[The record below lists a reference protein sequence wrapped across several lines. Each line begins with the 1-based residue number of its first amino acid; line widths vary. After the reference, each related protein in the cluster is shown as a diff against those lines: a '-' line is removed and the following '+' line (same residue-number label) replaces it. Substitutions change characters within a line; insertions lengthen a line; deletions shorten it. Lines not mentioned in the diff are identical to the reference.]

1 MTERLSLQ
9 VADVRA
15 EARDVV
21 LLELRAADGAALP
34 PFEPGAHLEIE
45 LPNGLLRHYS
55 LCNDWRE
62 RDRYLVGVGRAVN
75 GRGGSEYIH
84 QQVRRGST
92 LKASTPRNHFALDA
106 QARGFVFVAGGIGIT
121 PIHAMVQWCEAQQRP
136 WRLVY
141 AARSRQRAAFYES
154 LRELPDRVQFHFDDE
169 NAGLLDVP
177 AALAA
182 IEPGEQIYCC
192 GPAPLVKAVR
202 EATAGL
208 PAGTVKFEYFT
219 AASAASAATAPAAV
233 VAAGTAA
240 GAAAAAPGAAD
251 GAFRIELRRSGKR
264 LEVPAGQSILET
276 LERHGHEVP
285 FSCREGLCRTC
296 ETPIVDGRCEH
307 RDYVLSSDERQAGK
321 SLMVCVS
328 RSLDPL
334 LVLDL

>member
-1 MTERLSLQ
+1 MTERLALQ

-21 LLELRAADGAALP
+21 LLELRAAGGAALP
-34 PFEPGAHLEIE
+34 AFEPGAHLEVE

-62 RDRYLVGVGRAVN
+62 RERYLVGVGRAVN
-75 GRGGSEYIH
+75 GRGGSQYIH
-84 QQVRRGST
+84 QHVRRGMS
-92 LKASTPRNHFALDA
+92 LKASAPRNNFALDPE
-106 QARGFVFVAGGIGIT
+106 ARGFVFVAGGIGIT
-121 PIHAMVQWCEAQQRP
+121 PINAMVQWCEANRRP

-141 AARSRQRAAFYES
+141 AVRSRQRAAFYET

-169 NAGLLDVP
+169 NAGLLDVG
-177 AALAA
+177 AALAGV
-182 IEPGEQIYCC
+182 ERGEQIYCC

-202 EATAGL
+202 EATAHL
-208 PAGTVKFEYFT
+208 PEGTVKFEFF
-219 AASAASAATAPAAV
+219 TAPADSRSD
-233 VAAGTAA
+233 TPQ
-240 GAAAAAPGAAD
+240 GAAAD
-251 GAFRIELRRSGKR
+251 GAFRIELRRSGQT
-264 LEVPAGQSILET
+264 LDVPAGQSILEV

-296 ETPIVDGRCEH
+296 ETSIVAGACDH
-307 RDYVLSSDERQAGK
+307 RDYVLSADERQAGK

-328 RSLDPL
+328 RSLEPL